1 MEDFILEGERYVA
14 LFQLYRKVNDSKTHK
29 YSVWKTSPHMWWTGM
44 IKIMDK
50 ESGNDARATFETLH
64 RADVPDGIRTET
76 LEQSLLLVRG
86 VNEKSEFVSHKDG
99 GSILFNRKGAT
110 DYLLCQVYEKILE
123 DREII
128 IFPRVDIPLLEQHDL
143 AKHGFALEEPR
154 KITSR

>member
-1 MEDFILEGERYVA
+1 MEDFILEGERYTA
-14 LFQLYRKVNDSKTHK
+14 TFQSAVLNSDNTGYESC
-29 YSVWKTSPHMWWTGM
+29 WKTSSYAWWTGS
-44 IKIMDK
+44 IKIIDK

-86 VNEKSEFVSHKDG
+86 VDEKDDFVSHRDG
-99 GSILFNRKGAT
+99 GSILFNRKGAV
-110 DYLLCQVYEKILE
+110 DYLLGQVYEKILE

-128 IFPRVDIPLLEQHDL
+128 IFPTVDIPLLEQHDL

-154 KITSR
+154 KITSH